1 MLTNLD
7 VTGFYQRITARKIAR
22 AAYLEKGRKIFYIDG
37 EEWDG

>member
-1 MLTNLD
+1 MLINLD
-7 VTGFYQRITARKIAR
+7 VTGLYQWITARRIAI